1 MIFQLGKAKSS
12 AQASYEEEPRWRQ
25 PSFVR
30 VDNDSL
36 SEERIRAELEEEA
49 RFKNEAEQAPA
60 AVAPEQNVSLK
71 PAWTAPVAP
80 PEPRMTAPRAA
91 DNDTLKRFGANVK
104 TAIASGTVIEGRFS
118 FDSPVRIDGDM
129 TGEISSSSVLIV
141 GEQATVRAR
150 IKVGSIIVFGKVIG
164 DIEAQDLVEI
174 KNGGH
179 LEANISTDR
188 VAIEDGGYFKGSVN
202 VS

>member
-12 AQASYEEEPRWRQ
+12 AQVSYEDEPRWRQ

-36 SEERIRAELEEEA
+36 SEERIRAELEEES
-49 RFKNEAEQAPA
+49 RFKNEAEPI
-60 AVAPEQNVSLK
+60 VSEQNVSLK
-71 PAWTAPVAP
+71 PAWTAPVVS
-80 PEPRMTAPRAA
+80 PEPRINVSRAA

-129 TGEISSSSVLIV
+129 TGEISSSSILIV

>member
-1 MIFQLGKAKSS
+1 MIFQLGKTKAS
-12 AQASYEEEPRWRQ
+12 AEASYEDEPRWRQ

-49 RFKNEAEQAPA
+49 RFTNGAKETIPVEPA
-60 AVAPEQNVSLK
+60 SSLK
-71 PAWTAPVAP
+71 PTWTAPMQAV
-80 PEPRMTAPRAA
+80 EPRPNVNRTI
-91 DNDTLKRFGANVK
+91 DNDSLKRFGANVK

-129 TGEISSSSVLIV
+129 TGEILSSSILIV

-150 IKVGSIIVFGKVIG
+150 IKVGSIIVFGRVIG

-202 VS
+202 IG